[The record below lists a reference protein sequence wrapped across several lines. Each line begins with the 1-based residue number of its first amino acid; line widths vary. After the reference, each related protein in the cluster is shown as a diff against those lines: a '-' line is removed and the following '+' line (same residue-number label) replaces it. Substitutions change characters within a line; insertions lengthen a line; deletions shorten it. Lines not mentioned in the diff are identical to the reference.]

1 MGYPV
6 KVTYK
11 KSSKKSSKKYT
22 KNYSCKVTVKNSSIS
37 APATAEVV
45 EGATVSVKATAKPAS
60 AKVAYVSD
68 NTEVATVDANGV
80 VTGVKAGT
88 AKITATATCGTVK
101 KTAETTVTVKAAVA
115 QLTAVKQTASNAF
128 VATFSATTPQYT
140 KDDITVKATDGTA
153 ELPVKS
159 VEYAANGTEAVVTL
173 LTPFTDAK
181 EYTIAC
187 KDATV
192 SLTAKVGAVASIGF
206 KTASAQQN
214 VATPIEFVLLD
225 KDGIDVTPS
234 VSLDTTCVVSIEGSY
249 SSAEID
255 KASKATITMSNVGDT
270 ADVTVT
276 YSTNEKDVQDVT
288 ATQKITCVKA
298 EAVKGTG
305 LFAQAGKAG
314 TLHVLGDGSCAKF
327 YAGVKATDVSVAK
340 GNDDDVYF
348 CAEKDEYEAV
358 NYDSYEF
365 ESANEAIATVNVKTD
380 AGKYAVISVTGNE
393 KGSTQINVK
402 ATKNG
407 ATTFY
412 TIPVVV
418 TNPLEAVKMT
428 VTIDTP
434 TMSNVDDSAY
444 FGTVEAKL
452 FDSEGTDVTGHGT
465 FEFDVTTSNY
475 ETDGFEYDPDGNK
488 AYVFAANAKAKT
500 YTVKVTGADTTYGT
514 GKTFVKSVNVTVKN
528 LPVKK
533 DNGTSNPLA
542 LTYQI
547 KMSRNVLD
555 QNPNDTGD
563 DSLEAKLYATYNGLF
578 AGYVRSESDGTIKVA
593 EGHVTP
599 TDATKLSDVTVGAKF
614 GTKKFAQS
622 LYGTAVGDYETLYNA
637 IGSTTGCAITFD
649 SVISGNTAKVYT
661 PDGSATLAKEGN
673 YTLEYKYTMN
683 GKHASKTNVFTVKNS
698 MAKPKVAVVT
708 RTVDT
713 LDAQTIVK
721 DGLKTNVD
729 MNNNNVESSNAFKA
743 TLVSKIVSPS
753 DIDGNLNAGFEESSD
768 NKGNMFVKYAIVED
782 NYSNGT
788 WYFFMPVNTTFK
800 TE

>member
-1 MGYPV
+1 M
-6 KVTYK
+6 
-11 KSSKKSSKKYT
+11 
-22 KNYSCKVTVKNSSIS
+22 
-37 APATAEVV
+37 
-45 EGATVSVKATAKPAS
+45 
-60 AKVAYVSD
+60 
-68 NTEVATVDANGV
+68 
-80 VTGVKAGT
+80 
-88 AKITATATCGTVK
+88 
-101 KTAETTVTVKAAVA
+101 
-115 QLTAVKQTASNAF
+115 TAVKQTASNAF

-298 EAVKGTG
+298 EEVKGTG
-305 LFAQAGKAG
+305 LFAQDDKAG
-314 TLHVLGDGSCAKF
+314 ILHDLPDAEKCAKF
-327 YAGVKATDVSVAK
+327 YAGVKATNVSVAK
-340 GNDDDVYF
+340 GNGVDVYF

-365 ESANEAIATVNVKTD
+365 ESANEAIASVNVSVES
-380 AGKYAVISVTGNE
+380 GKYAKINVVGNE

-418 TNPLEAVKMT
+418 TNPLEATKMT
-428 VTIDTP
+428 VEVSKS
-434 TMSNVDDSAY
+434 TMSNVNDFEY
-444 FGTVEAKL
+444 NTTVTAKL
-452 FDSEGTDVTGHGT
+452 FDTNGDE
-465 FEFDVTTSNY
+465 VTTNGQY
-475 ETDGFEYDPDGNK
+475 EFEITTKQTTPEQQNFKEISRTINTATYS
-488 AYVFAANAKAKT
+488 AAGAQAQT
-500 YTVKVTGADTTYGT
+500 YTVKVTGADIKNGT
-514 GKTFVKSVNVTVKN
+514 GKTFVKSVNVVVKN
-528 LPVKK
+528 LPTDK
-533 DNGTSNPLA
+533 DLA

-547 KMSRNVLD
+547 EMNRNVLD
-555 QNPNDTGD
+555 QNPDNTD
-563 DSLEAKLYATYNGLF
+563 DDFLTTRLYATYNGLF
-578 AGYVRSESDGTIKVA
+578 AGYVRSKADDTITVA
-593 EGHVTP
+593 GDEAGLGYVTP
-599 TDATKLSDVTVGAKF
+599 TEATKLTNVKVAAKF
-614 GTKKFAQS
+614 GTKKFNGELYTEADDYRS
-622 LYGTAVGDYETLYNA
+622 LYAAVGT
-637 IGSTTGCAITFD
+637 TTGSAISFT
-649 SVISGNTAKVYT
+649 SVNEGAPVRVYT
-661 PDGSATLAKEGN
+661 PDGSSTLAKEGT
-673 YTLEYKYTMN
+673 YTLEFKYKMN
-683 GKHASKTNVFTVKNS
+683 DKDASKTNVFTVKNS
-698 MAKPKVAVVT
+698 MAKPKVAVVS
-708 RTVDT
+708 RNVENVND
-713 LDAQTIVK
+713 LDSIYK

-729 MNNNNVESSNAFKA
+729 MNNKAVETDSAFVGLAKD
-743 TLVSKIVSPS
+743 SKGAETVV
-753 DIDGNLNAGFEESSD
+753 DD
-768 NKGNMFVKYAIVED
+768 KGKRFVKYAIVED
-782 NYSNGT
+782 NYKNGR
-788 WYFFMPVNTTFK
+788 WNFYISVNTTFM